1 MRLGILA
8 LQGDFREHKNFL
20 EDLGAN
26 TRLVRRR
33 GDLEELDGL
42 VIPGGESTTI
52 SNLMR
57 KWDLFESIKQE
68 VRNGLP
74 VFGTCAG
81 LILLA
86 DNLTGKPPTLGLM
99 DITVER
105 NAYGRQ
111 IESFESE
118 LEVTNAWDFT
128 ENSLRGVFIR
138 APQVTRIGEEVE
150 VLARHEDEPVLL
162 REGQILGST
171 FHPELT
177 ENKGVHEYFLSMVD
191 GDR

>member
-26 TRLVRRR
+26 THLVRRR
-33 GDLEELDGL
+33 GDLEGLDGL
-42 VIPGGESTTI
+42 IIPGGESTTI

-57 KWDLFESIKQE
+57 KWDLFELIEEE
-68 VRNGLP
+68 VRSGLP

-86 DNLTGKPPTLGLM
+86 DNVTNKPPTLDLM

-111 IESFESE
+111 IESFETD
-118 LEVTNAWDFT
+118 LEVTDAWDFT
-128 ENSLRGVFIR
+128 ESLLRGVFIR
-138 APQVTRIGEEVE
+138 APQVTRIGEEVD
-150 VLARHEDEPVLL
+150 VLARYEDEPVLL
-162 REGQILGST
+162 REGHMLGST

-177 ENKGVHEYFLSMVD
+177 DNKGVHEYFLSMID
-191 GDR
+191 GDQ